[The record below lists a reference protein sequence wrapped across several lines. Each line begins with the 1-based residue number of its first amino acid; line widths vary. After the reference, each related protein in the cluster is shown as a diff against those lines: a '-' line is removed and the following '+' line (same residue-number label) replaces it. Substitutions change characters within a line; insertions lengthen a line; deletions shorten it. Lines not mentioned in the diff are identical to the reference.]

1 MSLNYSVQQACF
13 SAGIN
18 LVIHD
23 YTFIGNISKPSD
35 SVDIDFERF
44 DIDAMPGSSRITI
57 K

>member
-18 LVIHD
+18 PVIHD
-23 YTFIGNISKPSD
+23 YTFISNISKPSD
-35 SVDIDFERF
+35 CVDIDFERF
-44 DIDAMPGSSRITI
+44 DIDAMPENSRITI

>member
-1 MSLNYSVQQACF
+1 MLLNYSVQQTCF

-18 LVIHD
+18 PVIHD
-23 YTFIGNISKPSD
+23 YTFIGNIPKLLD

-44 DIDAMPGSSRITI
+44 VINAMPDSSRITI

>member
-1 MSLNYSVQQACF
+1 MLLNYSVQQACF

-18 LVIHD
+18 PLIHD
-23 YTFIGNISKPSD
+23 YAFIDNIPKPLD

-44 DIDAMPGSSRITI
+44 DINAMPDTSRITI

>member
-1 MSLNYSVQQACF
+1 MSLNYSIQQACF
-13 SAGIN
+13 SAVIN
-18 LVIHD
+18 PVIHD
-23 YTFIGNISKPSD
+23 YTFISNISKPSD